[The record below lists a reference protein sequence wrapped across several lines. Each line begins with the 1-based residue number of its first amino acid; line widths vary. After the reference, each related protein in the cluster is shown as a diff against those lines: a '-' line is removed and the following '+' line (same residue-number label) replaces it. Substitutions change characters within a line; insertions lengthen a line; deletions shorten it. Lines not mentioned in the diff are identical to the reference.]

1 MAKWFVTTKK
11 ADFYAIAKKY
21 GISPVL
27 ARIIRNRDVTE
38 DADIRCFL
46 NGTLEDL
53 HSPAAMKDLE
63 KGCRIVLKQIEAGTK
78 IRIIGDYDID
88 GICAA
93 HILKRAMIMAGAQA
107 DTAIPHR
114 MKDGYG
120 LNEHLIELAK
130 EDGIG
135 FIVTCDNGIAAGE
148 QIAYANELGIGVVV
162 TDHHEV
168 PYQEKDGERI
178 ELLPPALAVI
188 DPKQSACTYPYSGI
202 CGGVV
207 AYKFADMLL
216 SLSDRVSE
224 AERICFLKEELA
236 FAAIATVGDVME
248 LLDENRMI
256 VRYGLKEVENT
267 TNQGLKALLAVNGL
281 EGKELS
287 PFHVGFV
294 LGPCMNATGRLD
306 TAKRALELFE
316 TESEREAVLLATELK
331 ELNESR
337 KKMTAQG
344 VEQAVEMLE
353 CRPLTKVL
361 VFYLPEC
368 HESLAGIIAGRI
380 RERYH
385 RPAICLT
392 KAEEGIKGSG
402 RSIEAYPM
410 YEALHEV
417 EELFTK
423 YGGHAMAA
431 GLSMADEKDVHTLRE
446 KLNEKASLTEEDF
459 VEKVHIDVPL
469 PLSYVTMEFAEELDR
484 LQPYGN
490 GNPRPLFAQK
500 DIALKDGRVLG
511 KNRNVAKFLC
521 GDGAG
526 HFYDTVYFGEADEMV
541 AQVEAHGGICS
552 IVYYLD
558 INEYKGKKSVQ
569 IVVKYYDFN
578 S

>member
-11 ADFYAIAKKY
+11 ADFNAIAQKY
-21 GISPVL
+21 GISPIL

-38 DADIRCFL
+38 DEDIRYFL

-53 HSPAAMKDLE
+53 HDPKALKDLE

-88 GICAA
+88 GICAT
-93 HILKRAMIMAGAQA
+93 HILKRALTMAGAQA

-120 LNEHLIELAK
+120 LNEHLIEVAK

-135 FIVTCDNGIAAGE
+135 FIVTCDNGIAAKE
-148 QIAYANELGIGVVV
+148 QIAYANELGIGVVI

-168 PYQEKDGERI
+168 PYQEKGGRRI
-178 ELLPPALAVI
+178 ELLPPAAAVI
-188 DPKQSACTYPYSGI
+188 DPKQSDCTYPYSGI

-207 AYKFADMLL
+207 AYKFADVLL

-224 AERICFLKEELA
+224 TERKSFLKEELA

-248 LLDENRMI
+248 LLDENRVI

-267 TNQGLKALLAVNGL
+267 VNVGLKALLAVNDL

-294 LGPCMNATGRLD
+294 LGPCINATGRLD

-337 KKMTAQG
+337 KEMTTQG

-380 RERYH
+380 RERYN

-392 KAEEGIKGSG
+392 KAEDGIKGSG

-431 GLSMADEKDVHTLRE
+431 GLSMEEEKDVYTLRE
-446 KLNEKASLTEEDF
+446 KLNEKTTLVEEDF

-469 PLSYVTMEFAEELDR
+469 PLSYVTMELAEELAK

-500 DIALKDGRVLG
+500 NVILKNGRVLG

-521 GDGAG
+521 GDGMG
-526 HFYDTVYFGEADEMV
+526 QSYDAVYFGEADGML

>member
-11 ADFYAIAKKY
+11 ADFDTIAQKY

-27 ARIIRNRDVTE
+27 ARIIRNRDVISDE
-38 DADIRCFL
+38 DIRYFL
-46 NGTLEDL
+46 NGALDDL
-53 HSPAAMKDLE
+53 HDPKALKDLE
-63 KGCRIVLKQIEAGTK
+63 KGCRIVLEQIEAGTK

-93 HILKRAMIMAGAQA
+93 HILKRALTMAGAQA

-120 LNEHLIELAK
+120 LNEHLIETARA
-130 EDGIG
+130 DGIG
-135 FIVTCDNGIAAGE
+135 FILTCDNGIAAKE
-148 QIAYANELGIGVVV
+148 QVAYANELGIGVVI

-168 PYQEKDGERI
+168 PYQEKDGQRT

-188 DPKQSACTYPYSGI
+188 DPKRSDCTYPYSGI

-207 AYKFADMLL
+207 AYKFADVLL
-216 SLSDRVSE
+216 SLSDRVSDRQRE
-224 AERICFLKEELA
+224 CFLKEELA

-248 LLDENRMI
+248 LLDENRII
-256 VRYGLKEVENT
+256 VRYGLKEAENT
-267 TNQGLKALLAVNGL
+267 TNAGLKALLAVNGL
-281 EGKELS
+281 DGKELS

-294 LGPCMNATGRLD
+294 LGPCINATGRLD

-337 KKMTAQG
+337 KEMTAKG
-344 VEQAVEMLE
+344 VERAIEMLE

-380 RERYH
+380 RERYN

-392 KAEEGIKGSG
+392 KAEDGIKGSG

-410 YEALHEV
+410 YESLHEV

-431 GLSMADEKDVHTLRE
+431 GLSMAGEKDVYTLRE
-446 KLNEKASLTEEDF
+446 KLNAKTSLTEEDF

-469 PLSYVTMEFAEELDR
+469 PLSYVTMGFVEELSR
-484 LQPYGN
+484 LEPYGN
-490 GNPRPLFAQK
+490 GNPKPLFAQK
-500 DIALKDGRVLG
+500 NVTLKGGRVLG
-511 KNRNVAKFLC
+511 KNRNVAKFTC
-521 GDGAG
+521 GDGMGNYFDA
-526 HFYDTVYFGEADEMV
+526 VYFGEADEMTGR
-541 AQVEAHGGICS
+541 VEAHGGICS
-552 IVYYLD
+552 IVYYPD